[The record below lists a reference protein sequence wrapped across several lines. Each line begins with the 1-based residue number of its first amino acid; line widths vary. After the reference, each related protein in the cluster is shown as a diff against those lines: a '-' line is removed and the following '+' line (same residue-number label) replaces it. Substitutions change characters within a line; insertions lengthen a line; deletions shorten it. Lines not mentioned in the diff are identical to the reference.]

1 MAPDS
6 HVSPRTLSEVVREA
20 AGIVDPEDKS
30 ELVGDFERWFEDD
43 DEPVTTVPNLERRL
57 AGAVD
62 ELDPDGGEPALTV
75 AAAVVSYL
83 ATLPRHAPREPERV
97 IEQALRLEFGDDL
110 PEPLTPWVGR

>member
-6 HVSPRTLSEVVREA
+6 HVSPLTLSELVREA
-20 AGIVDPEDKS
+20 SGIVDPEDKS

-43 DEPVTTVPNLERRL
+43 DDPVTTVPNLERRL

-62 ELDPDGGEPALTV
+62 ELDPEGAEPALTV

-83 ATLPRHAPREPERV
+83 ATRPRHAPGEPERV

-110 PEPLTPWVGR
+110 PESLAPWVG